1 MSVKNIITVTNRGVS
16 PILSIAQGTD
26 SVEFDFKVA
35 DYDIPADSSAVA
47 YNIQPTGNIVKQLCS
62 ISGNTISVTPR
73 AYFFLRGKNY
83 MQFRITCNGKNL
95 FSFLIEVWCLPNI
108 SEPEVSEVQDP
119 TVVSQVLS
127 KLGDIS
133 LKIDEV
139 DTRLDNKIDSVDSK
153 LDSKINSVDYRLGKR
168 IDNIVAS
175 DNQTEGNAELIDIR
189 SGFDGTIYTSAG
201 EAVRKQT
208 GSLFEDQDK
217 IRSMFKTKEQYLNK
231 DEAVKGY
238 WSSDDQDW
246 FPDNEYYYAYPK
258 KIRIP
263 EGTYYYHYVSRTF
276 STVRFSDGRVMKL
289 SELGAT
295 QDRRSSFTITE
306 PGTLAVT
313 ATQEFPNISDVM
325 LTNFPYDGSY
335 FYGVYSVSIPQ
346 LEIGINIIIVD
357 NSGNGDFLEI
367 QDALES
373 IWDSDDRYTI
383 LIMPSDTPYKR
394 FSTIRHLNDDL
405 VFSNVKPKKISII
418 GVDKTSCIVK
428 SSSGDYQSPPAEILI
443 DGSIKNLTFIMD
455 HSEQSPTATE
465 GGYCIHMDCRTLNDV
480 GCRTIINNCHFEDNT
495 APCLGIGLHENE
507 EFIFE
512 NCTFKTTADRN
523 YQPHDGYSVTYA
535 LGCFFAHTSTKANV
549 NNQKLTLRNC
559 FGTAV
564 DGSRSITVSA
574 VGDYDPETSE
584 FELTLINNVFW
595 GYYSKTPSYSIA
607 ETIKR
612 SPYNYGNNEQSINV
626 NLPG

>member
-1 MSVKNIITVTNRGVS
+1 MPESYTTKNITTVEEVNTLETTDKIFVNNSDSLKQISLPNLMDSLGV
-16 PILSIAQGTD
+16 LKKNQGTENAGKTL
-26 SVEFDFKVA
+26 VVA
-35 DYDIPADSSAVA
+35 EDGNVIPGEE
-47 YNIQPTGNIVKQLCS
+47 PVK
-62 ISGNTISVTPR
+62 
-73 AYFFLRGKNY
+73 
-83 MQFRITCNGKNL
+83 
-95 FSFLIEVWCLPNI
+95 
-108 SEPEVSEVQDP
+108 
-119 TVVSQVLS
+119 
-127 KLGDIS
+127 
-133 LKIDEV
+133 
-139 DTRLDNKIDSVDSK
+139 VDSTLTQSGQAADGKATGDK
-153 LDSKINSVDYRLGKR
+153 LS
-168 IDNIVAS
+168 
-175 DNQTEGNAELIDIR
+175 
-189 SGFDGTIYTSAG
+189 
-201 EAVRKQT
+201 
-208 GSLFEDQDK
+208 SLSEDQDK

-295 QDRRSSFTITE
+295 QDTKSSFTITE

-313 ATQEFPNISDVM
+313 ATLEFPNISDVI

-383 LIMPSDTPYKR
+383 LIMPSHTPYKR
-394 FSTIRHLNDDL
+394 FSTIRRLNDDL

-428 SSSGDYQSPPAEILI
+428 SSTGDYQSPPAEILI
-443 DGSIKNLTFIMD
+443 DGSIKNLTFIMG
-455 HSEQSPTATE
+455 HSEQSPTATK
-465 GGYCIHMDCRTLNDV
+465 GGYCIHMDCRSLNDV
-480 GCRTIINNCHFEDNT
+480 GCKTIISNCDFEDST

-535 LGCFFAHTSTKANV
+535 LGCFFAHTSTEANV

-612 SPYNYGNNEQSINV
+612 SPYNYGNNE
-626 NLPG
+626 